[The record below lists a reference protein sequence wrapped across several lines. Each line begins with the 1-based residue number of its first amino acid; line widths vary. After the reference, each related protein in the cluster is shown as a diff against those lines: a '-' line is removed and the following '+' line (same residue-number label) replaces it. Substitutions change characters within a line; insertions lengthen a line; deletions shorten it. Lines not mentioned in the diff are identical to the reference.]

1 MSDTVI
7 DRSLLLDVLQN
18 ESLFIH
24 FQPICSVFK
33 KSVIGVEALSRGIHP
48 TTGVTIPP
56 AALFQAA
63 REEGLAL
70 ELDRLC
76 RRKAFDAFSLLV
88 AEYPG
93 LTLFVNIDSTIL
105 TEQVVG
111 SGNIVDN
118 VKRLGLHPGNIVI
131 ELIEEGGEQIH
142 AMHRFVENYRDAGF
156 VIALDDMGSGHSN
169 LERVCI
175 LKPDVLKIDRS
186 LVNGIDQEFHKQETF
201 RAMSALAH
209 KIGAMVIAEGV
220 ETYAQILT
228 VLDLGADLLQGY
240 YLGKPD
246 LIHAEHFK
254 EINQTT
260 EGISS
265 AMKKLATRKIQ
276 ESVHEQT
283 THMNIAS
290 GIGCEIAKANP
301 DSYNRL
307 LGGMAKCYGEIE
319 CTYILNGDGIQI
331 SETIFSTT
339 PPATRQKFI
348 FQPAKSGADHSLKEF
363 FLQLN
368 AGRSYFLSAPY
379 ISLASGRF
387 CRTVSMRFHGK
398 DSRERVLCI
407 DFTIRNNHAAASE
420 PRCV

>member
-1 MSDTVI
+1 
-7 DRSLLLDVLQN
+7 
-18 ESLFIH
+18 
-24 FQPICSVFK
+24 
-33 KSVIGVEALSRGIHP
+33 
-48 TTGVTIPP
+48 
-56 AALFQAA
+56 
-63 REEGLAL
+63 
-70 ELDRLC
+70 
-76 RRKAFDAFSLLV
+76 
-88 AEYPG
+88 
-93 LTLFVNIDSTIL
+93 
-105 TEQVVG
+105 
-111 SGNIVDN
+111 
-118 VKRLGLHPGNIVI
+118 
-131 ELIEEGGEQIH
+131 
-142 AMHRFVENYRDAGF
+142 
-156 VIALDDMGSGHSN
+156 
-169 LERVCI
+169 
-175 LKPDVLKIDRS
+175 
-186 LVNGIDQEFHKQETF
+186 
-201 RAMSALAH
+201 
-209 KIGAMVIAEGV
+209 MVIAEGV